1 MPKEERAQREWHMS
15 QYERRQRGNALSGD
29 GPRLPSGGN
38 TRAGRRGSGHLAVS
52 LGCLGGRLDKTG
64 DTQMT
69 AFGDEAVGKPGVA
82 GVYTNQR
89 LSLSTTWEGPRLICR
104 GFKPDSGNLTV
115 RDYRGA
121 SENVRHGETVTP
133 SCNRKSG
140 SGNPSPKAWR
150 VRFLSQWSYNR
161 LNREVDRR
169 REGGGRARRSDEA
182 G

>member
-1 MPKEERAQREWHMS
+1 MS
-15 QYERRQRGNALSGD
+15 QYERRRRGNALPGD
-29 GPRLPSGGN
+29 GSRLPSGGN

-52 LGCLGGRLDKTG
+52 LSYLGGRLDKTG

-69 AFGDEAVGKPGVA
+69 ALGDEAVGKLGVA

-121 SENVRHGETVTP
+121 SENVRHGETLNPPAIERAGAENPHLKRGASDFYP
-133 SCNRKSG
+133 SGRITGENRKVG
-140 SGNPSPKAWR
+140 
-150 VRFLSQWSYNR
+150 
-161 LNREVDRR
+161 RR
-169 REGGGRARRSDEA
+169 REGGGWVRSSNEA
-182 G
+182 E